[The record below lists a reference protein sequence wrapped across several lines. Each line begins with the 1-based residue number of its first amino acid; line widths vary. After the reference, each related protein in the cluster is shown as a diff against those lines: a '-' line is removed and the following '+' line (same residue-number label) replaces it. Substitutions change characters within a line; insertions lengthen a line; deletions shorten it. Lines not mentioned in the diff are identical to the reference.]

1 VGGGPG
7 VNGDLGNVV
16 DLVMDLVSDQTG
28 LGNQVGVHGLV
39 NGGSGDGLDGG
50 DVVDHGGDNRGDS
63 DSGSGVGN
71 GDRGSSDGGDGGGGV
86 DSGNSGG
93 GNSSGGNSGGNSSAV
108 SQAVSGNEAVSS
120 DEAVSKEAMS
130 SNNTSHDGGV
140 SSRGSQGGAKKG
152 RKDNKGVHVAES

>member
-39 NGGSGDGLDGG
+39 NGGSGDSLDGG
-50 DVVDHGGDNRGDS
+50 DVVNHRGDNGSHS
-63 DSGSGVGN
+63 DGGSGVDSSN
-71 GDRGSSDGGDGGGGV
+71 RGGGDGGDGGGGV